1 MTAKGGLTRS
11 FLQHLCRP
19 LQSSPC
25 NLGLVHVTD
34 QPPKIIIHCRLFP
47 LFFSYSGQKVV
58 GVVVQVQGS
67 HQPPCCLRPGP
78 ENYSYRRFEPTF
90 T

>member
-1 MTAKGGLTRS
+1 MTAKGGRTRS

-47 LFFSYSGQKVV
+47 PFYSYSGQKVV
-58 GVVVQVQGS
+58 GVVQVQES
-67 HQPPCCLRPGP
+67 HQPPFVFAQGRKI
-78 ENYSYRRFEPTF
+78 SYRKFEPTF